1 MEKSDIRREV
11 RQRIKA
17 LSPEERL
24 AEARSIF
31 GRVEALDSFQCAE
44 CVAAFVAMP
53 DEVPTKEVLGRWL
66 DMGKRVVVPRV
77 EGDIMR
83 FYDYSPERIV
93 VGAYGI
99 EEPVGDKE
107 VAPSEIDLI
116 IVPARA
122 FTLAGARLGR
132 GGDFYD
138 KYMSLDGFR
147 AYKVGVAFRCQI
159 FEELPIDDHDILV
172 DRVVICRE
180 KAAYTAANK
189 KCCQ

>member
-1 MEKSDIRREV
+1 MEKQDIRREV

-31 GRVEALDSFQCAE
+31 DKVEALDRFREAE
-44 CVAAFVAMP
+44 CVAVFVAMP
-53 DEVPTKEVLGRWL
+53 DEVPTKETLKRWL

-99 EEPVGDKE
+99 EEPVGDEE
-107 VAPSEIDLI
+107 VAPSAIDLI

-122 FTLAGARLGR
+122 YTLAGARLGR
-132 GGDFYD
+132 GGGFYD

-147 AYKVGVAFRCQI
+147 AYKVGVAFSCQI
-159 FEELPIDDHDILV
+159 FDELPTDKHDILV
-172 DRVVICRE
+172 DRVVF
-180 KAAYTAANK
+180 
-189 KCCQ
+189 Q